1 MTDSEL
7 GGWLTTLEV
16 AISPGKTTLIYDAC
30 LSGSFSPIANSDRT
44 VITSTGSS
52 EVAYF
57 TGQGL
62 LSFSSYFW
70 NGILN
75 GDSIGDAFTSA
86 QTSLASSPT
95 PQSPQIDADG
105 DGTSNTAA
113 DLTAVQNVFIGSG
126 TDNFLNAP
134 VIGSVSSPQSI
145 DGTSTA
151 TIDALGVTD
160 ADGVNRVWAVVYAPN
175 APVPDPENPVVDLP
189 TVELVGNPVGSG
201 SYTVDYSGFT
211 SAGIYQLVISAT
223 DSLGNTSPPQITTVT
238 VGTPLA
244 RRAVLV
250 VAGEVTDSDWSSR
263 EAMGATV
270 YQALRAQGYA
280 DTDIMYLS
288 ATTVNAVEQLNTTGN
303 LSFALTDASVL
314 SNTQDLTLYMIG
326 SGDGNA
332 FALNGSETVTAATLD
347 SWLDTLVTA
356 LPGKLMVVMDADNA
370 GFYIE
375 RLDLTAASGGEDFY
389 RLAST
394 VSGTAHFEGNGSV
407 SYTQFFAGNVA
418 NGATVHVAHLLARQ
432 AMFATSSGQQQAW
445 LDTNSDDT
453 SDKFDIRRII
463 NYSLGPGILLAGD
476 DPVIGSAG
484 VDNFVAGADP
494 MSLTLWANDI
504 TTTGTLNA
512 VWALVTPPDT
522 DGFGGTD
529 PMPVEVPLTHNG
541 TRYEGSY
548 NLPAPLGGTY
558 TMSIY
563 AQDTDG
569 AVSLPWTETL
579 TREDAYEVDDTEG
592 QSNALIVDDPAQ
604 YHSFHTINDVDWV
617 GFAATA
623 GTTYTIT
630 ADPVG
635 EGADVVLSITPLGG
649 GTVIIDNL
657 PAGEHPLGAET
668 YIFTAATTGTYSVKV
683 SLDNTVSP
691 PNVPSDYTLA
701 VTTDG
706 GGGCGTTSV
715 AGPVRAPD
723 GNPVEFTFVKIEGN
737 GGTTGVASTLSVTP
751 NGDYSIG
758 DGPGTYALSAQK
770 IVPPGRCR
778 YHHHPRDGH
787 NDP

>member
-1 MTDSEL
+1 M
-7 GGWLTTLEV
+7 
-16 AISPGKTTLIYDAC
+16 
-30 LSGSFSPIANSDRT
+30 
-44 VITSTGSS
+44 
-52 EVAYF
+52 
-57 TGQGL
+57 
-62 LSFSSYFW
+62 
-70 NGILN
+70 
-75 GDSIGDAFTSA
+75 
-86 QTSLASSPT
+86 
-95 PQSPQIDADG
+95 
-105 DGTSNTAA
+105 
-113 DLTAVQNVFIGSG
+113 
-126 TDNFLNAP
+126 
-134 VIGSVSSPQSI
+134 
-145 DGTSTA
+145 
-151 TIDALGVTD
+151 
-160 ADGVNRVWAVVYAPN
+160 
-175 APVPDPENPVVDLP
+175 
-189 TVELVGNPVGSG
+189 
-201 SYTVDYSGFT
+201 
-211 SAGIYQLVISAT
+211 
-223 DSLGNTSPPQITTVT
+223 T

-263 EAMGATV
+263 EAMGTTV

-649 GTVIIDNL
+649 GTVIIDDL

-706 GGGCGTTSV
+706 GGSGTTSV
-715 AGPVRAPD
+715 AGQVRAPD

-770 IVPPGRCR
+770 SGYLLADAGTITIPETGTTIRNITLMPDGPVDTDGDGIPDASDASPNNPDADYDGLCDGPNTVAGVCVAGEDLNANGVVDSGETDPESADTDSDGFTDGDELYYNSDPLSQTDTPANGDVNDDGVVNVADVLMATRFVTGQLIPDDDQRTRADVAPFIGGIPVP
-778 YHHHPRDGH
+778 DGEI
-787 NDP
+787 NAGDLVRIQRMALGM